1 MSIQRVRIAVDVL
14 LGALILACIA
24 LAGGLAYF
32 VWGFIL

>member
-1 MSIQRVRIAVDVL
+1 MSIRKVRITVDVL

-32 VWGFIL
+32 VWSFIL